1 MYVFPF
7 YLVLIYF
14 SSHILNELKS
24 PSSQNRKFILYGSI
38 FLIISAVA
46 VNFYQRAGLNGDF
59 TYKSSDRL
67 SQLNLYPSFYKTLKF
82 GYQHKVIISDT
93 FISAPINAV
102 TNNYVFTHRPWTG
115 GVENRFQ
122 LAKEIMSNPISADSM
137 RSICKYKIDLLA
149 INEST
154 PPKEYLNLFS
164 EAPWLIADFKLKI
177 QLNDIKQSK
186 GYSFVGNLDGIEL
199 FEVNRGLLCE

>member
-1 MYVFPF
+1 
-7 YLVLIYF
+7 
-14 SSHILNELKS
+14 
-24 PSSQNRKFILYGSI
+24 
-38 FLIISAVA
+38 
-46 VNFYQRAGLNGDF
+46 
-59 TYKSSDRL
+59 
-67 SQLNLYPSFYKTLKF
+67 
-82 GYQHKVIISDT
+82 
-93 FISAPINAV
+93 
-102 TNNYVFTHRPWTG
+102 
-115 GVENRFQ
+115 
-122 LAKEIMSNPISADSM
+122 MSNPISADSM